1 MLNGAIRVNFEEPAH
16 SAPAPMPERAIDLVF
31 LAQQSLGDKGLEIEL
46 LTMFQKQA
54 ETIVAR
60 LVKPVCGGD
69 RRWQHDLA
77 HTLKG
82 SARAVGAAKVARAA
96 EDFEAALRANAS
108 EEKLA
113 EKAKVL
119 ETVVGEAR
127 TIILSLIAEG

>member
-1 MLNGAIRVNFEEPAH
+1 MLNGAIRADFEQPAEA
-16 SAPAPMPERAIDLVF
+16 APAPMPERAIDLVF

-46 LTMFQKQA
+46 LTLFEKQA
-54 ETIVAR
+54 ETIAAR

-96 EDFEAALRANAS
+96 EDFEAALRANVS
-108 EEKLA
+108 EERLA
-113 EKAKVL
+113 EQARVL
-119 ETVVGEAR
+119 ESVVSEAR
-127 TIILSLIAEG
+127 AVILSLVAEG